1 LERNAG
7 GLECRG
13 LISASLSRVNVPLIK
28 IMKSP
33 HILVIEAGSGRAAG
47 AAPKSIVTSM
57 TGSLYEVAEL
67 TVSCPVSEDEV
78 ARLFEVIAAWKPEL
92 LLLFLSGRA
101 VVQSAAEFFEV
112 FRVKN
117 GSLPIV
123 VVCPGGQPCDGVE
136 LLKQGASEVITVP
149 SHLKEAIPRLLGL
162 QRPADHSP
170 IPIDQLRASLG
181 LEHIIG
187 ESPIFVHAINQIA
200 PIARY
205 EVSVLILG
213 ETGTG
218 KEVFARAIHYRSPR
232 ATKPFVPVNCG
243 AIPTDLMENEFF
255 GHESGAFTS
264 ANSSR
269 RGVIKEA
276 DGGTLFLDEVDSLS
290 PLAQVKLLR
299 FLQDGQFRP
308 LGSATV
314 CSANVRVIAASN
326 VHFADSL
333 ASGRFRKD
341 LYYRLN
347 VLSLKLPP
355 LREREEDIVLLARHF
370 LARYTEKFRTPVRE
384 LSPAALQKLLS
395 YTWPG
400 NVRELENV
408 IQRAVILSDH
418 TILPGE
424 HILIGDVIEDR
435 PEQQNFQQLK
445 AKAINQFEA
454 SYIRRLLLVYDG
466 NITKAAAGAGKD
478 RRAFWE
484 LMRKHRIPARPS
496 SSPIDRA
503 SP

>member
-1 LERNAG
+1 
-7 GLECRG
+7 
-13 LISASLSRVNVPLIK
+13 
-28 IMKSP
+28 MKSA
-33 HILVIEAGSGRAAG
+33 HILVIEAGGGRAAG
-47 AAPKSIVTSM
+47 AAPKSIVTSL
-57 TGSLYEVAEL
+57 TGGLYELCEL
-67 TVSCPVSEDEV
+67 TVSSPVSEDEV
-78 ARLFEVIAAWKPEL
+78 SRLFEAIATWKPEL
-92 LLLFLSGRA
+92 LLLFLSGGA
-101 VVQSAAEFFEV
+101 VGQSAADFFEV
-112 FRVKN
+112 FRIKN
-117 GSLPIV
+117 GCLPIV
-123 VVCPGGQPCDGVE
+123 VVCPGAKNCDGVE

-149 SHLKEAIPRLLGL
+149 SRLQEVIPRLLGL
-162 QRPADHSP
+162 QPPADHP
-170 IPIDQLRASLG
+170 LIPIEQLRASLG

-187 ESPIFVHAINQIA
+187 ESPIFVQAINQIA

-243 AIPTDLMENEFF
+243 AIPTDLLENEFF

-276 DGGTLFLDEVDSLS
+276 DGGTLFLDEVDSLP

-308 LGSATV
+308 LGSAAV

-370 LARYTEKFRTPVRE
+370 LAKYTEKFRTPVRE
-384 LSPAALQKLLS
+384 FSPAALQKLLS

-408 IQRAVILSDH
+408 IQRAVILSGQS
-418 TILPGE
+418 ILPGE
-424 HILIGDVIEDR
+424 HILIGDAIEDR

-445 AKAINQFEA
+445 AQAINQFEA

-496 SSPIDRA
+496 SSPIDQA